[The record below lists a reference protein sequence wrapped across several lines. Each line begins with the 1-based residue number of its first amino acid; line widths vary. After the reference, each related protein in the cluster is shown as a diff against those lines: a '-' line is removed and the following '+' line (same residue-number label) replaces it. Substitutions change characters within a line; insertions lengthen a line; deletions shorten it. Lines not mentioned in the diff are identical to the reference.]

1 MSRRPSALGAS
12 LTVALAA
19 AMVAAAPVTASAE
32 PKPAPGAVKHSATTA
47 SLADARQKNSAPAL
61 NEQVLWSEN
70 FDGQADA
77 TGFTHRAPKG
87 WSITSSGFSTG
98 EARWAGWAFSNI
110 RDWTWAVGTD
120 RRHWFT
126 GAHNT
131 FAVVEGEHQRLAA
144 RDRMTTAL
152 TTPAV
157 KVKGEGNL
165 ALRFH
170 SHYAQGKAPQGAA
183 VYVAFD
189 NGAPKELLRYSADK
203 LSAHEDLAVAV
214 PKGAKT
220 AKFTFSYEKGQN
232 DKWWGIDNVALVRPK
247 GEVKGAPIATFDVIS
262 DIHVQGGPTAD
273 TKRNDK
279 YVRALNLFAA
289 QPDKAGA
296 LALVGDVTELGK
308 AEDYAAAAA
317 LLKANP
323 HASGKTL
330 IGAGNHEYLG
340 KETFD
345 DYHKRFLALAGR
357 DVPWGEVDVNG
368 VPALMISTEY
378 YSDVDR
384 AGVEPYVVLSKQQL
398 AWLESR
404 LAHYAK
410 TGTPVLLMN
419 HHPLPQS
426 VSFTHSA
433 WYGNDFAD
441 LSALDTVIAK
451 YNNVIYFSGHT
462 HAWLGLND
470 WWGTYRVNGS
480 GNPGGF
486 PAVNTGAILN
496 AGVPDGDHDET
507 RREGDHAT
515 ALRVKV
521 YRDRVRVEAWDVL
534 AGTRMKAQE
543 FPVTAKFAKGR

>member
-1 MSRRPSALGAS
+1 MPRNVPSTLAAALTVAMGAS
-12 LTVALAA
+12 LVALPAS
-19 AMVAAAPVTASAE
+19 AAPRGSE
-32 PKPAPGAVKHSATTA
+32 PHSATTA
-47 SLADARQKNSAPAL
+47 SLTDGRQKNKAPAL
-61 NEQVLWSEN
+61 NEQVLWSED

-77 TGFTHRAPKG
+77 TGFTRRAPKG
-87 WSITSSGFSTG
+87 WTISSSGFTTG
-98 EARWAGWAFSNI
+98 EVRWAGWAFSNI

-131 FAVVEGEHQRLAA
+131 FAVVESEHQRLAA

-152 TTPAV
+152 TTPAI
-157 KVKGEGNL
+157 KVTGEANL
-165 ALRFH
+165 ALRFD
-170 SHYAQGKAPQGAA
+170 SHYAQGKAPQAAA
-183 VYVAFD
+183 VYASFD
-189 NGAPKELLRYSADK
+189 GGPRAELLRYTADT
-203 LSAHEDLAVAV
+203 LSAHEDLAVPV
-214 PKGAKT
+214 PRGAKT
-220 AKFTFSYEKGQN
+220 VQFTFSYEQGQN
-232 DKWWGIDNVALVRPK
+232 DKWWGIDNVALVRPQ
-247 GEVKGAPIATFDVIS
+247 GEAAGAPIATFDVIS

-273 TKRNDK
+273 TKRNEK
-279 YVRALNLFAA
+279 YVKALALFAA

-296 LALVGDVTELGK
+296 LALVGDVTELGQ
-308 AEDYAAAAA
+308 AADYEAAAK
-317 LLKANP
+317 LLEENP

-340 KETFD
+340 KEGSD
-345 DYHKRFLALAGR
+345 AYHQRFLDLAGR
-357 DVPWGEVDVNG
+357 EVPWGEVSVNG
-368 VPALMISTEY
+368 IPALMISTEY

-384 AGVEPYVVLSKQQL
+384 AGVEPYVKLGAQQL
-398 AWLESR
+398 GWLESR

-410 TGTPVLLMN
+410 SGTPVLLMN

-433 WYGNDFAD
+433 WYGNDFYD
-441 LSALDTVIAK
+441 LSALNDVIAK
-451 YNNVIYFSGHT
+451 YNNVVYFSGHT

-534 AGTRMKAQE
+534 AGKQMKYKD
-543 FPVTAKFAKGR
+543 FPVTASFANRR